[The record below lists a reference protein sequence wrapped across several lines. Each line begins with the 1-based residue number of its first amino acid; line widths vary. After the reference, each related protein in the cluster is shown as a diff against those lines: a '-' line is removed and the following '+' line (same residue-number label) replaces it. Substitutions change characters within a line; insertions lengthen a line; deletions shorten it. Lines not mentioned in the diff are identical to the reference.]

1 MRHYNKAKKEKVKG
15 VVAKGDNKADDT
27 EKNNA
32 VRRCKL
38 DPGLKAKHR
47 PPGCQSLIVKRI

>member
-1 MRHYNKAKKEKVKG
+1 MKG
-15 VVAKGDNKADDT
+15 VVAKGGSDNKADDA

-47 PPGCQSLIVKRI
+47 PPPVVKV